1 MTFGTARHKIF
12 FQDWGEKGYLKLGC
26 NPMNLEGPV
35 SHKTHFHIRWSST
48 SRLDW
53 KPFPTREEAEELAKI
68 LVRPDETY
76 AIEELNGN
84 CSRCAAS
91 KMGER
96 IPRNAERNPR

>member
-1 MTFGTARHKIF
+1 MSF
-12 FQDWGEKGYLKLGC
+12 KG
-26 NPMNLEGPV
+26 PI
-35 SHKTHFHIRWSST
+35 SHKPHFHIRWSSKAQ
-48 SRLDW
+48 LDW

-84 CSRCAAS
+84 CPRCAAS